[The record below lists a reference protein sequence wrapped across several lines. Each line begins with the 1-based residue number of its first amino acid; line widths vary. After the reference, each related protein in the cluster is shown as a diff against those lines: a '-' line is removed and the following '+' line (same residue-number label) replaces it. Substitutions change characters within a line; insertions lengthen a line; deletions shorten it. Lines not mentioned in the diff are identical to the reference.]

1 MDAAELDLVRRARAG
16 DADAFGGI
24 VQLYSRTLWRA
35 AWRVLGDGEAA
46 EDAVQD
52 AFLHAWRALDRFDDR
67 SELSTWLY
75 RIAVNAAL
83 DRWRQNRRRP
93 APAPLPQAPDGELLS
108 ATTEPSPLRR
118 AASAEVARRTR
129 RALVG
134 LPAAERTAFLLRH
147 FEGRSIAEIAAALG
161 TRESAAKQAVFRAV
175 RKLRSILAPLMEASH
190 VESI

>member
-1 MDAAELDLVRRARAG
+1 MDAAELDLVGRARAG

-46 EDAVQD
+46 EDAVQE

-93 APAPLPQAPDGELLS
+93 APAPLPQAPDGELLT
-108 ATTEPSPLRR
+108 ATAEPSPLRR